1 MNLPVIIKF
10 VIDLL
15 AVLLLALGIKGLSKV
30 KSARDA
36 NRLAAFAMSLSV
48 VGLLSYYLGTS
59 GIAIQSWIWII
70 IGSIIGSLF
79 GAILAKKVPMTSMPE
94 TVALF
99 NGCGGMSSLLVALG
113 VAIFP
118 ISSRSLIN
126 QVSISVSIFV
136 GAITFTGSIVAMA
149 KLQGWLSTPGWTQS
163 KVRHF
168 VNIVFAVAS
177 LIAFFDLINGN
188 TSSIWLLVIVSSLLG
203 IGVTL
208 PIGGAD
214 MPVVISLLNSYSG
227 IAAAAAGFVV
237 NSQLLIVA
245 GAMVGAAGLIL
256 TQVMCK
262 GMNRSLVSVLFG
274 GSLSAQTT
282 ASSGSGE
289 YTNITSCSVE
299 ECALTLEAANKVIIV
314 PGYGLAVAQAQH
326 TLREVAKKLEQ
337 NGIEVIYAI
346 HPVAGRMPGHMNVLL
361 AEADVPY
368 EQLKEMDVV
377 NPDFPATDV
386 VLVLGANDV
395 VNPQAKNDS
404 SSPLYGMPV
413 LDVQEARTV
422 FVIKRGMSAGYSGI
436 KNDLFD
442 LPNTSMVFGD
452 AKKVLNDLIGELKDL
467 GVGDK

>member
-1 MNLPVIIKF
+1 MGPVITKF

-118 ISSRSLIN
+118 IS
-126 QVSISVSIFV
+126 V

-188 TSSIWLLVIVSSLLG
+188 TSSIWLLVIVSSL
-203 IGVTL
+203 
-208 PIGGAD
+208 
-214 MPVVISLLNSYSG
+214 
-227 IAAAAAGFVV
+227 
-237 NSQLLIVA
+237 
-245 GAMVGAAGLIL
+245 
-256 TQVMCK
+256 
-262 GMNRSLVSVLFG
+262 
-274 GSLSAQTT
+274 
-282 ASSGSGE
+282 
-289 YTNITSCSVE
+289 
-299 ECALTLEAANKVIIV
+299 
-314 PGYGLAVAQAQH
+314 
-326 TLREVAKKLEQ
+326 
-337 NGIEVIYAI
+337 
-346 HPVAGRMPGHMNVLL
+346 
-361 AEADVPY
+361 
-368 EQLKEMDVV
+368 
-377 NPDFPATDV
+377 
-386 VLVLGANDV
+386 
-395 VNPQAKNDS
+395 
-404 SSPLYGMPV
+404 
-413 LDVQEARTV
+413 
-422 FVIKRGMSAGYSGI
+422 
-436 KNDLFD
+436 
-442 LPNTSMVFGD
+442 
-452 AKKVLNDLIGELKDL
+452 
-467 GVGDK
+467 

>member
-1 MNLPVIIKF
+1 MTLPEIIQF
-10 VIDLL
+10 VIDLI

-118 ISSRSLIN
+118 ISSSSLIN

-188 TSSIWLLVIVSSLLG
+188 ITSIWLLVIVSSLLG

-237 NSQLLIVA
+237 NSQLLIIA

-274 GSLSAQTT
+274 GSLSAQST
-282 ASSGSGE
+282 ASSSSGE

-326 TLREVAKKLEQ
+326 TLREVTKKLEQ
-337 NGIEVIYAI
+337 NGIEVVYAI

-377 NPDFPATDV
+377 NPEFPSTDV

-395 VNPQAKNDS
+395 VNPQAKNDKT
-404 SSPLYGMPV
+404 SPLYGMPV

-452 AKKVLNDLIGELKDL
+452 AKKVLGELIGELKDL
-467 GVGDK
+467 GVGEK